1 MAFDYKKE
9 YREFY
14 MPPSKPG
21 IITVPSMNYIAVR
34 GQGDPNAEE
43 GEYKQSI
50 GLLYGIAFTIKMSQK
65 GDPSDRRVFRL
76 CRAAARRLLV
86 AGWRKRDRL
95 CPKGKLQVD
104 IGHPSS
110 GLCDKSR
117 FRVGNPGSNEE
128 KENRFCQG

>member
-65 GDPSDRRVFRL
+65 GDHRIEGDFDYV
-76 CRAAARRLLV
+76 AARRLLV

>member
-65 GDPSDRRVFRL
+65 GDHRIEGYFDYVVPPLEGF
-76 CRAAARRLLV
+76 
-86 AGWRKRDRL
+86 WWQDRL

>member
-65 GDPSDRRVFRL
+65 AIIDRRDISIMS
-76 CRAAARRLLV
+76 CRRSRLLV